1 MRDKTTGR
9 SRGFGFL
16 TYKHMDSL
24 DKLLESTK
32 HELDGRTVEVKRAI
46 PRGEVKTIRR
56 KLFVGGVA
64 PTTTSESLRDAFIR
78 FGPIAE
84 AQIMKDRMRGRS
96 RGFGF
101 VTFEDDESILEALGT
116 AEHRVDGKLVDVKRA
131 EPKKRASA
139 PGASNPLA
147 HNYASPNSSPRGSL
161 AFPSPMLGGYPMNF
175 TLLPYPVMN
184 SEFPTQGSNLAGY
197 SNPGYADAPATY
209 LFASPYA
216 SPRGSFAIGET
227 DLPTDFAELSMGR
240 RYSHDFASSLP
251 SYSSTSSLD
260 GSSGLYNNTSPQTT
274 HIQSSGPASLT
285 PGANANSNA
294 NSTSSGIPSLSLPL
308 PNANNPSNMTF
319 QQMQQQQ
326 QLASPRS
333 GESNSANNSAFNS
346 FYMQQFP
353 QFQQMQQLQM
363 QQMLFHQQQQQQQQQ
378 QYQSSLSPSQ
388 QRAFNNMRR
397 DNGMMHQR
405 GSSSPSQGSTSPA
418 MSSPTPQSQ
427 ITSLNKEQEKEEE
440 VTRSFTPVTA
450 VDRKTGRSST
460 PIPRT
465 STPVIA
471 APLPRDPVVIASPI
485 ATRALDGKMG
495 VDHHHDTT
503 DNPRTSGVS
512 SPATVP
518 LSAARSTPQFA

>member
-16 TYKHMDSL
+16 TYEDMDSL
-24 DKLLESTK
+24 DKLLESSK

-139 PGASNPLA
+139 PAANPLA

-161 AFPSPMLGGYPMNF
+161 AFTSPMLGGYPMNF

-184 SEFPTQGSNLAGY
+184 SEFSNTGSNLAGY

-240 RYSHDFASSLP
+240 RYSHDFASSMP
-251 SYSSTSSLD
+251 SFSSPSNLD
-260 GSSGLYNNTSPQTT
+260 APSGIYASNSQMPSPL
-274 HIQSSGPASLT
+274 QSTGPASLS
-285 PGANANSNA
+285 PGTNPNMNANSASN
-294 NSTSSGIPSLSLPL
+294 GIPSLSLPL
-308 PNANNPSNMTF
+308 PNANNASNMSF
-319 QQMQQQQ
+319 QQMQQQMQ
-326 QLASPRS
+326 QQASPR
-333 GESNSANNSAFNS
+333 GADSNSANGSSFNS
-346 FYMQQFP
+346 FYMPQYQ
-353 QFQQMQQLQM
+353 QFQQLQQLQM
-363 QQMLFHQQQQQQQQQ
+363 QQLLFHQQQQQQQQQ
-378 QYQSSLSPSQ
+378 QFQSSLSPSQ

-397 DNGMMHQR
+397 DNGTHQR
-405 GSSSPSQGSTSPA
+405 GASSPSQGSTSPA
-418 MSSPTPQSQ
+418 TSSPTPQSQ

-440 VTRSFTPVTA
+440 VTRSFTPVIS

-460 PIPRT
+460 PVPRT
-465 STPVIA
+465 STPVIS
-471 APLPRDPVVIASPI
+471 APLPRDPVPIASPI